1 MTIPE
6 NHSADPHQGQPVYTA
21 GAPLDEASIAVVMV
35 HGRGASAADILSLA
49 GEIEQPGVTFLA
61 PEAVGSQWYP
71 YRFIEPV
78 QVNEPWLSSALN
90 LLDQIMSHL
99 DKSGIPVEKTILLG
113 FSQGA
118 CLAVEYA
125 ARHPRRYGGVAVLS
139 GGLIGADDELGPY
152 QGSFDGTPI
161 FFGCSDVDPHIPA
174 ARVGISAD
182 AVQKMG
188 AQVTM
193 RLYPGM
199 GHLVNQDEINFVRTM
214 LEELGKE

>member
-1 MTIPE
+1 MTIPM
-6 NHSADPHQGQPVYTA
+6 NHSTDPHQGQPVYTA
-21 GAPLDEASIAVVMV
+21 GTPLEDSSIAVVMV

-49 GEIEQPGVTFLA
+49 GEIEQPGITFLA
-61 PEAVGSQWYP
+61 PEAAGSQWYP

-78 QVNEPWLSSALN
+78 QRNEPWLSSALN
-90 LLDQIMSHL
+90 LLEQIMSHL
-99 DKSGIPVEKTILLG
+99 EENGIPAEKTVLLG

-118 CLAVEYA
+118 CLAIEYA
-125 ARHPRRYGGVAVLS
+125 VRHPRRYGGVVVLS

-152 QGSFDGTPI
+152 EGSFDGTPI

-174 ARVGISAD
+174 DRVGVSAD

-188 AQVTM
+188 AQATM

-199 GHLVNQDEINFVRTM
+199 GHLVNQDEINFVRSM
-214 LEELGKE
+214 LEQLSNE